1 MHGLTWPT
9 KRGHVAHADVSG
21 KNTKNNQQIVE
32 IKISQEPGRRKT
44 GTKLIYL

>member
-1 MHGLTWPT
+1 MYENASYTSQF
-9 KRGHVAHADVSG
+9 AHPNVSG